1 MICQSRCRWAL
12 YLLAGALLVYNMH
25 ATDVLSVWRPTNW
38 KWLARLLAPWVGYA
52 VLLVGGLRLAS
63 GRAQRWALRRGVWGL
78 FVGVLGV
85 TLLTIWLFQLSP
97 WAAKLAKGFSRPWVL
112 GLLVFVHVL
121 AWGMVR
127 GRIASDIVA
136 LGALTGMG
144 TFFLFTRLF
153 LWVSN
158 DPFPYY
164 WSEANRLWDYSTI
177 FARARYLYPKDKPI
191 LVFNDPGRTLLFGL
205 IYVWPYANLWLVRFW
220 REGLYV
226 FPNIALALLV
236 FGWPKR
242 PSSRGVWALL
252 GLWGFL
258 YLAQGPIYPPL
269 VLAALL
275 VWWGAYHPN
284 PWVRVLALLAAG
296 YGVRITRFTWAFA
309 PFLWAL
315 LLVSSWETTP
325 PWRKAFWRRHGPML
339 AAALVGSLGLAAWVP
354 GDRLVRWLSRLDGS
368 AGVVFLRSHE
378 KFGQLTPQALW
389 HTLTYQRFL
398 WYRLWPNPSFR
409 WGLLPALA
417 LGTAG
422 LIGLLVLTYR
432 RGWWR
437 WSSWG
442 RRYVALVMAAFFFVG
457 TFVSTKIGGG
467 DNLHNYDMLLVGLLL
482 LAGAAWQVGLGQRFR
497 VHAAELGPWLV
508 AAVVGPVLV
517 LSAYSTYQ
525 PTRRLP
531 AARQQEILTHLQ
543 DLIRRAQAEGQG
555 EILFMDFRHFLTFDL
570 VPPVPLVPEYE
581 KKFLIDR
588 AFSQHWPTF
597 EPYYRDLA
605 QQRFALIITEPLKD
619 RLKDPREAN
628 FAEENNAW
636 VLWVV
641 RPTLCYYE
649 PIATWREAG
658 LQVLAPRAEVD
669 AARCARLV
677 EALR

>member
-1 MICQSRCRWAL
+1 MRVMTRFVRRVFLVALGGLGLYVAHIDRLFWVRPWLPTWWARV
-12 YLLAGALLVYNMH
+12 AALLGMYALSAWLVY
-25 ATDVLSVWRPTNW
+25 ADTKPRAAQLRQ
-38 KWLARLLAPWVGYA
+38 RIPWA
-52 VLLVGGLRLAS
+52 LRLAFVLVLTAGFGWLFFAS
-63 GRAQRWALRRGVWGL
+63 FYGFKLYRLAWLAWTLVNLVWWAAWLLSPSQPVR
-78 FVGVLGV
+78 FV
-85 TLLTIWLFQLSP
+85 TLL
-97 WAAKLAKGFSRPWVL
+97 LALTLVL
-112 GLLVFVHVL
+112 GWFY
-121 AWGMVR
+121 
-127 GRIASDIVA
+127 S
-136 LGALTGMG
+136 LG
-144 TFFLFTRLF
+144 RLF
-153 LWVSN
+153 VWVSSY
-158 DPFPYY
+158 PFPYS

-177 FARARYLYPKDKPI
+177 FARERYLYPKDKPI
-191 LVFNDPGRTLLFGL
+191 PVFNDPGRTLLFGL

-242 PSSRGVWALL
+242 PSSRGMWALL

-325 PWRKAFWRRHGPML
+325 PWRKAFWQRHGPML

-354 GDRLVRWLSRLDGS
+354 GDRLVRWLSQLDGS

-409 WGLLPALA
+409 WGLLLALA
-417 LGTAG
+417 LGTMG

-432 RGWWR
+432 RGWWH
-437 WSSWG
+437 WTPWG
-442 RRYVALVMAAFFFVG
+442 RRYLGLVMAAFFIVG

-467 DNLHNYDMLLVGLLL
+467 DNLHNYDMLLVGLLFT
-482 LAGAAWQVGLGQRFR
+482 AGAAWQAGLGQRFR
-497 VHAAELGPWLV
+497 VDAAGLRPWLV
-508 AAVVGPVLV
+508 IAVLGPVLV

-525 PTRRLP
+525 PIPRVP
-531 AARQQEILTHLQ
+531 APRQREILAHLR
-543 DLIRRAQAEGQG
+543 DLIQRTQAEGQG
-555 EILFMDFRHFLTFDL
+555 EILFMDFRHFLTFHL
-570 VPPVPLVPEYE
+570 VPQVPLVPEYE

-636 VLWVV
+636 VQWVV
-641 RPTLCYYE
+641 RPTLCYYK
-649 PIATWREAG
+649 PIETWREVG
-658 LQVLAPRAEVD
+658 LQVLAPREDVD
-669 AARCARLV
+669 RERCARLV